1 MPTQWALVLGGGG
14 LAGIAWE
21 TGILHALTQ
30 RGLDVQTATR
40 IVGTSAGA
48 TVAAQLGSGIPIAEL
63 FDRQADPAKHTR
75 ELTPEGITVPELM
88 ELWAT
93 LATEAAES
101 GDMSQ
106 LPLRVGEMALNAKT
120 VSESVR
126 REVIEGR
133 LPDHAWPADSP
144 VQLTAVDVY
153 TGELRVFDKDS
164 GVALVDAVAASCA
177 VPGVWPPVTIDD
189 HRYMDGGI
197 RSATNVDLADGFE
210 QVLLLAPM
218 LDPMAEQQ
226 LLDLRSH
233 AQVQVITPDE
243 ASVGAFGANPLDPD
257 VRVPCAQA
265 GYDQGQ
271 SVELAVGLQSSR
283 RGVGSED
290 G

>member
-1 MPTQWALVLGGGG
+1 MATQWALVLGGGG

-21 TGILHALTQ
+21 TGVLHALTE
-30 RGLDVQTATR
+30 RGLDVGTAGR

-48 TVAAQLGSGIPIAEL
+48 TVAAQLGSGTPIAEL
-63 FDRQADPAKHTR
+63 FARQVDPAKHTR
-75 ELTPEGITVPELM
+75 ELTPEGMSVAELM
-88 ELWAT
+88 EMWAT

-101 GDMSQ
+101 GDLSQ

-126 REVIEGR
+126 REVIERR
-133 LPDHAWPADSP
+133 LPDHAWPAHGT
-144 VQLTAVDVY
+144 VVLTAVDVY
-153 TGELRVFDKDS
+153 TGELRLFDKDS
-164 GVALVDAVAASCA
+164 GVSLVDAVAASCA

-210 QVLLLAPM
+210 RVLLLAPM
-218 LDPMAEQQ
+218 VDPMAEQQ

-243 ASVGAFGANPLDPD
+243 TSVGAFGANPLDPD
-257 VRVPCAQA
+257 VREPCARA
-265 GYDQGQ
+265 GYAQGQ
-271 SVELAVGLQSSR
+271 TVDLAFGLAA
-283 RGVGSED
+283 
-290 G
+290 